1 MGWRNISIF
10 LSMIVF
16 YNAAAEVAWAT
27 RVIGPHGKR
36 LINLPSTRPML
47 SQFIDSLKKVVI
59 SPAFA
64 YCSILLFF
72 LLKLFHLDIPY
83 FWDELGVYSRAA
95 LAMYDSEITLLP
107 GVISPDLSR
116 GHPLLCTAF
125 FAAAFRFLGP
135 HVWVGH
141 LAALAV
147 SILLLVILYR
157 SGKRLTDHTTG
168 LIACLLLMSQS
179 VFIAQSSMVLPEVL
193 LALFSTAALF
203 AYIGNRLTLFAF
215 YASLAIMTKETAIAL
230 PVTVWSIEALR
241 WVLGRRAEAVKACI
255 AASIPVVC
263 WGVFLLLQKK
273 AHGWY
278 FFPLHEGYISFS
290 MDQIIARGAYYLN
303 FLFRRQGRLL
313 WTIFLVSAL
322 LAYFLN
328 RREGSFSRIVEDVQ
342 EILVEKKTIAVLF
355 IFICWGLVVSI
366 LNFHLGRY
374 SLFILPSLCVV
385 VAQSFLAVY
394 DKLKKDWLQPIA
406 VALLLLTPL
415 SYYASNTFNYDA
427 DMGFMDIVEVHAQTV
442 DFLNRNYNSGTV
454 IMDSWPIK
462 SCMIETRSGYA
473 NGKKFEHLDRP
484 CQSPG
489 GVDADIFVYSY
500 PGNLEQCRPETSQ
513 LSLLQEFT
521 SSFAKVLIFA
531 KR

>member
-1 MGWRNISIF
+1 MLPSGR
-10 LSMIVF
+10 
-16 YNAAAEVAWAT
+16 AWVT

-36 LINLPSTRPML
+36 RAILPFIPML
-47 SQFIDSLKKVVI
+47 SQYKDSLKKVVI
-59 SPAFA
+59 SPTFA
-64 YCSILLFF
+64 YCCILLFF
-72 LLKLFHLDIPY
+72 LLKVFHLDVPY

-95 LAMYDSEITLLP
+95 LAMYDGEITLLP

-157 SGKRLTDHTTG
+157 SGKRLTDHATG
-168 LIACLLLMSQS
+168 LIACLLLMTQS

-203 AYIGNRLTLFAF
+203 AYIGNRLMLFAF
-215 YASLAIMTKETAIAL
+215 FASLAIMTKETAIAL

-241 WVLGRRAEAVKACI
+241 WILGRRAEAVKAVL

-278 FFPLHEGYISFS
+278 FFPLHEDYISFS
-290 MDQIIARGAYYLN
+290 MDQIIARGAYYLS
-303 FLFRRQGRLL
+303 FLFKQQGRVL
-313 WTIFLVSAL
+313 WTIFLISAL
-322 LAYFLN
+322 LAYFLS
-328 RREGSFSRIVEDVQ
+328 RREGFFSRIVEDIQ
-342 EILVEKKTIAVLF
+342 AILVEKKAIAVLF
-355 IFICWGLVVSI
+355 IFICWGLVVSM
-366 LNFHLGRY
+366 LNFHLNRY
-374 SLFILPSLCVV
+374 SLFVLPSLCVM
-385 VAQSFLAVY
+385 VAQSFLGLYA
-394 DKLKKDWLQPIA
+394 KLKRDWLQPIA

-415 SYYASNTFNYDA
+415 PYYASNTFNFDA
-427 DMGFMDIVEVHAQTV
+427 DMGFMDIVKVHARTV
-442 DFLNRNYNSGTV
+442 DYLNRNYSSDTV
-454 IMDSWPIK
+454 IMYSWPIN
-462 SCMIETRSGYA
+462 SSMDETRSGYA
-473 NGKKFEHLDRP
+473 NGKQFQHVDRP
-484 CQSPG
+484 CQSPE

-521 SSFAKVLIFA
+521 SSFAQVLIFA